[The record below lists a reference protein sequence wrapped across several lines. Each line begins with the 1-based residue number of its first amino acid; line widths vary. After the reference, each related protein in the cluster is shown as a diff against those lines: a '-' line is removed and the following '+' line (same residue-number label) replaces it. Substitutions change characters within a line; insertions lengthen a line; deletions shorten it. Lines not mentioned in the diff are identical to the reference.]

1 MCDGA
6 NVKNLEAQRPDMPC
20 PLQAQGLR
28 VLCPRGSIAARLRS
42 AAPAGT
48 PALIC
53 CGASSRASHGVYPL
67 QLAVE
72 PPEEDHIQP

>member
-6 NVKNLEAQRPDMPC
+6 NVKNLEEPSAQTC
-20 PLQAQGLR
+20 PLQAPGAQGLVPAR
-28 VLCPRGSIAARLRS
+28 VDCCCQVALCCSRGDPRTNWR
-42 AAPAGT
+42 
-48 PALIC
+48 
-53 CGASSRASHGVYPL
+53 GASSRASHGVYPL